1 MAIGLLCEIACSD
14 YLPFLFSCIVLFFVI
29 NLFLFIKYLGYKLTV
44 GYVSFRYIYPLCV
57 YHF

>member
-1 MAIGLLCEIACSD
+1 MAIGLLYEIACSD
-14 YLPFLFSCIVLFFVI
+14 YLSFLFYCIVLLFLI

-44 GYVSFRYIYPLCV
+44 GYVSCRYIYPLCV